1 MTDNNTTTAVAVAEP
16 KDKWASSVFEGLN
29 REDRVQQLTSLLGSS
44 EAAERFKTVA
54 LHSVIHGDAL
64 RECDP
69 LSVIEAVREAAVLGL
84 EPTGVLG
91 EAWILPYRGVA
102 RLQVGYRGYLKLI
115 RQSGQ
120 VQFVD
125 AQLVYMN
132 DTFDVEFG
140 THPRIVHKPLLFGDR
155 DEETG
160 ELLQDRGNIRGAY
173 SWAQL
178 SGTDVPLIEWMPLV
192 DIEQTRRASPAVRAN
207 RKTPWDDWYG
217 EMARKAP
224 VRRLAKRLPL
234 NTQAARAL
242 AYEEES
248 DKVEQQVY
256 SVAATPVASP
266 ARSAAVAALGQRGF
280 GQGDTMATI
289 NDGEQATFTVV
300 DGNSER
306 LYPASQTVDEA
317 TEGTA
322 PEPKA
327 KATATADPVVAPPD
341 APVESTAEESDDE
354 LDELIGRM
362 DLGGEG

>member
-1 MTDNNTTTAVAVAEP
+1 MTDNNETAVAVAEP
-16 KDKWASSVFEGLN
+16 ESKDTWASSVFAGLN

-44 EAAERFKTVA
+44 AAAERFKTVA
-54 LHSVIHGDAL
+54 LHSVIHNDGL
-64 RECDP
+64 RDCDP

-115 RQSGQ
+115 RQSEQ
-120 VQFVD
+120 VPFVD

-140 THPRIVHKPLLFGDR
+140 THPLITHKPLLFGER
-155 DEETG
+155 NVETG
-160 ELLQDRGNIRGAY
+160 ELEQDRGNIRGAY
-173 SWAQL
+173 AWAQL
-178 SGTDVPLIEWMPLV
+178 EGTSIPLIEWMPLV
-192 DIEQTRRASPAVRAN
+192 DIEQTRKASPAVRAN

-248 DKVEQQVY
+248 DEVERKVY
-256 SVAATPVASP
+256 SAAATTAPASP
-266 ARSAAVAALGQRGF
+266 ARSAAVAALGARGF
-280 GQGDTMATI
+280 GKD
-289 NDGEQATFTVV
+289 EQPATFAVV
-300 DGNSER
+300 DDPDLTFTPSSNDPQPEQE
-306 LYPASQTVDEA
+306 P
-317 TEGTA
+317 TE
-322 PEPKA
+322 P
-327 KATATADPVVAPPD
+327 TATAAEKASPPEP
-341 APVESTAEESDDE
+341 ATEPTAEADEE
-354 LDELIGRM
+354 LDELITRM
-362 DLGGEG
+362 ELGGEG

>member
-1 MTDNNTTTAVAVAEP
+1 MTDNTTTAVAVKEP
-16 KDKWASSVFEGLN
+16 EDRWASTVFAGLN
-29 REDRVQQLTSLLGSS
+29 REDRVNQLISLLGSS

-54 LHSVIHGDAL
+54 LHTVIHNDGL
-64 RECDP
+64 RDCDP

-115 RQSGQ
+115 RQSQQ
-120 VQFVD
+120 VPFVD

-140 THPRIVHKPLLFGDR
+140 THPRIVHKPLLFGER
-155 DEETG
+155 SKETG
-160 ELLQDRGNIRGAY
+160 ELAQDRGNIRGAY
-173 SWAQL
+173 AWAQL
-178 SGTDVPLIEWMPLV
+178 AGTDVPLIEWMPLV
-192 DIEQTRRASPAVRAN
+192 DIEQTRKASPAVRAN

-248 DKVEQQVY
+248 DKVEQQAYAVQ
-256 SVAATPVASP
+256 SAAPAASP
-266 ARSAAVAALGQRGF
+266 AKSAAVAALGARGF
-280 GQGDTMATI
+280 GHQDEPAEGNFA
-289 NDGEQATFTVV
+289 VV
-300 DGNSER
+300 DTPEPEPQPE
-306 LYPASQTVDEA
+306 PATV
-317 TEGTA
+317 TA
-322 PEPKA
+322 PEA
-327 KATATADPVVAPPD
+327 AGPPEQSTE
-341 APVESTAEESDDE
+341 PTAEAAVQPDDD
-354 LDELIGRM
+354 LDDLISRM